1 MTYHCY
7 GYLDGAAFWLDCDL
21 HQADADHPAEVEVLA
36 AHPFM
41 SAEPQ
46 ADDKPGSA
54 DILPYL
60 TDETKNELYRQAENN
75 TPKPESQESAA
86 SHDID
91 ARRDADDDRDREAAG
106 VHPIFAGILSSIG
119 TIYGGA
125 SRPATTRER
134 SDD

>member
-21 HQADADHPAEVEVLA
+21 HPDDADHAAEVEVMA
-36 AHPFM
+36 AHPFL

-46 ADDKPGSA
+46 ADDQPGSA
-54 DILPYL
+54 DVLPHL
-60 TDETKNELYRQAENN
+60 SDEAKNNLYRQAENEI
-75 TPKPESQESAA
+75 PEPESVPSAA

-91 ARRDADDDRDREAAG
+91 ARRDADDDLDREASR

-119 TIYGGA
+119 HVYGWS
-125 SRPATTRER
+125 SRPTTTRER
-134 SDD
+134 SGD